1 MGTQRLPGRGGSVKR
16 PDWGERPG
24 GPAKGLPW
32 VAVWTCFRLLFCV
45 LSDLAKRWVVD
56 LVIPARDCADTL
68 GPVLEA
74 IPARTVRSVVVVD
87 NGSTDLTAQV
97 ALDAGAVVRREPY
110 GGYGAACRRGIA
122 HLEAL
127 PTPPDVVVFMAG
139 DGSDDPADIP
149 ELVAPIRND
158 NAELVIGVR
167 DRSPGLRSRVAL
179 GLIGALYRH
188 RYEDLGPFRAIQF
201 PALIALGL
209 SDRGR
214 GLPVE
219 MQVKAIRY
227 GLRIAEVPV
236 QTTGRERARQ
246 GRVRELFGSAGT
258 TGRML
263 FQILRH
269 AAAR

>member
-1 MGTQRLPGRGGSVKR
+1 VGTRWSRRSADPKV
-16 PDWGERPG
+16 
-24 GPAKGLPW
+24 AKTW
-32 VAVWTCFRLLFCV
+32 RHELLSSV

-74 IPARTVRSVVVVD
+74 IPPRTVRSVIVVD
-87 NGSTDLTAQV
+87 NGSTDLTAQI

-110 GGYGAACRRGIA
+110 GGYGAACRRAIA

-139 DGSDDPADIP
+139 DGTDDPADIP
-149 ELVAPIRND
+149 KLVAPIHND

-167 DRSPGLRSRVAL
+167 ERARGLRSRVAL

-209 SDRGR
+209 SDRGP
-214 GLPVE
+214 GFHVE

-236 QTTGRERARQ
+236 LDTGRARRRE
-246 GRVRELFGSAGT
+246 GRVRELVGSAGA
-258 TGRML
+258 TGRMF

>member
-1 MGTQRLPGRGGSVKR
+1 MREARALAEVASFELVSLSLFGSSQ
-16 PDWGERPG
+16 P
-24 GPAKGLPW
+24 
-32 VAVWTCFRLLFCV
+32 
-45 LSDLAKRWVVD
+45 SIVD
-56 LVIPARDCADTL
+56 VVIPARDCADTL
-68 GPVLEA
+68 GDVLA
-74 IPARTVRSVVVVD
+74 GIPARAARSVIVVD
-87 NGSTDLTAQV
+87 NGSADTTAQI

-110 GGYGAACRRGIA
+110 GGYGAACRRAIA

-139 DGSDDPADIP
+139 DGSDDPAQIP
-149 ELVAPIRND
+149 ALLAPIRND

-167 DRSPGLRSRVAL
+167 ERPRGLEAKLAL
-179 GLIGALYRH
+179 VLIGALYRH

-209 SDRGR
+209 GDRGL
-214 GLPVE
+214 GFHVE

-236 QTTGRERARQ
+236 PRGPQPAGEGEGRRRIAVSAERA
-246 GRVRELFGSAGT
+246 GRTF
-258 TGRML
+258 
-263 FQILRH
+263 FQIFRH

>member
-1 MGTQRLPGRGGSVKR
+1 M
-16 PDWGERPG
+16 
-24 GPAKGLPW
+24 
-32 VAVWTCFRLLFCV
+32 
-45 LSDLAKRWVVD
+45 LSDVAKRWVVD
-56 LVIPARDCADTL
+56 AVIPARDCADTL
-68 GPVLEA
+68 GEVLAA
-74 IPARTVRSVVVVD
+74 IPPRTLRSVLVVD

-110 GGYGAACRRGIA
+110 GGYGAACRRAIS
-122 HLEAL
+122 HFEAL

-139 DGSDDPADIP
+139 DGTDDPADIP
-149 ELVAPIRND
+149 ALVAPICND

-167 DRSPGLRSRVAL
+167 QRVPALGARVAL
-179 GLIGALYRH
+179 KLIGALYRH

-214 GLPVE
+214 GFHVE

-227 GLRIAEVPV
+227 GLRIAEVSLRHASRISD
-236 QTTGRERARQ
+236 QAGRLRGIA
-246 GRVRELFGSAGT
+246 GSAEA
-258 TGRML
+258 TGRMF

>member
-1 MGTQRLPGRGGSVKR
+1 M
-16 PDWGERPG
+16 
-24 GPAKGLPW
+24 
-32 VAVWTCFRLLFCV
+32 

-56 LVIPARDCADTL
+56 VAIPARDCADTL
-68 GPVLEA
+68 GAILSA
-74 IPARTVRSVVVVD
+74 IPPRTVRSVIVVD
-87 NGSTDLTAQV
+87 NGSADLTAQI

-110 GGYGAACRRGIA
+110 GGYGAACRRAIA

-127 PTPPDVVVFMAG
+127 PTPPDAVVFMAG

-149 ELVAPIRND
+149 RLIAPIHTD
-158 NAELVIGVR
+158 NAEMVIGVR
-167 DRSPGLRSRVAL
+167 DAVPGLRSRVAL

-188 RYEDLGPFRAIQF
+188 RYEDLGPYRAIQF

-214 GLPVE
+214 GFQVE
-219 MQVKAIRY
+219 MQVKALRY

-236 QTTGRERARQ
+236 TDTGHEHRHQGRFRELAVAAGATGR
-246 GRVRELFGSAGT
+246 VF
-258 TGRML
+258 
-263 FQILRH
+263 FQIFRH

>member
-1 MGTQRLPGRGGSVKR
+1 M
-16 PDWGERPG
+16 
-24 GPAKGLPW
+24 
-32 VAVWTCFRLLFCV
+32 
-45 LSDLAKRWVVD
+45 LSDIATRWVVD
-56 LVIPARDCADTL
+56 LVIPACNCADTL
-68 GPVLEA
+68 EGVLEA
-74 IPARTVRSVVVVD
+74 IPPRTVRSAIVVD

-110 GGYGAACRRGIA
+110 GGYGAACRRAIT

-127 PTPPDVVVFMAG
+127 PRPPDAVVLMAG
-139 DGSDDPADIP
+139 DGSDDPGEIP
-149 ELVAPIRND
+149 SLVAPIRND

-167 DRSPGLRSRVAL
+167 DRPPGLRSRVAL

-209 SDRGR
+209 SDRGQ
-214 GLPVE
+214 GFPIE

-236 QTTGRERARQ
+236 RGGLAAGAEPSKVR
-246 GRVRELFGSAGT
+246 RVVGSAGA
-258 TGRML
+258 TGRM
-263 FQILRH
+263 FYRIFRH

>member
-1 MGTQRLPGRGGSVKR
+1 VGGEKDVLWATLS
-16 PDWGERPG
+16 E
-24 GPAKGLPW
+24 
-32 VAVWTCFRLLFCV
+32 

-68 GPVLEA
+68 GSVLTS
-74 IPARTVRSVVVVD
+74 IPPRTIRSVIVVD
-87 NGSTDLTAQV
+87 NGSADLTAQV

-110 GGYGAACRRGIA
+110 GGYGSACRRAIA

-127 PTPPDVVVFMAG
+127 PNPPDVVVFMAG
-139 DGSDDPADIP
+139 DGTDDPADIP
-149 ELVAPIRND
+149 HLVAPIQSD

-167 DRSPGLRSRVAL
+167 QRAVGLRSRVAL

-188 RYEDLGPFRAIQF
+188 RYEDLGPYRAIQF

-214 GLPVE
+214 GFQVE

-236 QTTGRERARQ
+236 TSTGRGERIDGRARAL
-246 GRVRELFGSAGT
+246 VGSAGA
-258 TGRML
+258 TGRMF